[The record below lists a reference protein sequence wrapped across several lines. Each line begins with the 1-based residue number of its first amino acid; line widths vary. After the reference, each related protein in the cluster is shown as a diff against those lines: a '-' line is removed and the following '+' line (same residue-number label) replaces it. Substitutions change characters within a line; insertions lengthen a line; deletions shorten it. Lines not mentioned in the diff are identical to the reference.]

1 MSTVFRSTATDAWK
15 VAISTPVYT
24 VDEQFLGVVA
34 LTVELGRLEEL
45 LGSKSNPRQF
55 SVLVDGRAGPSR
67 GVVLHHPLFA
77 RIKREK
83 RELDSAFSTAESYR
97 VPLDEMQEG
106 AIYLDPIGQHPQGI
120 EFRRKWI
127 AAKREVFLDPAEHEP
142 DAPSRNADTGLVVLV
157 QEDYDLAAKA
167 VHQLGNSLLRQ
178 GIAALSSVV
187 LLLVILWYAVA
198 KALGDSN
205 NSPRRRGQPR
215 SSPSTI
221 HSMETIELPA
231 ALRK

>member
-1 MSTVFRSTATDAWK
+1 
-15 VAISTPVYT
+15 
-24 VDEQFLGVVA
+24 
-34 LTVELGRLEEL
+34 
-45 LGSKSNPRQF
+45 
-55 SVLVDGRAGPSR
+55 
-67 GVVLHHPLFA
+67 
-77 RIKREK
+77 
-83 RELDSAFSTAESYR
+83 
-97 VPLDEMQEG
+97 
-106 AIYLDPIGQHPQGI
+106 
-120 EFRRKWI
+120 
-127 AAKREVFLDPAEHEP
+127 
-142 DAPSRNADTGLVVLV
+142 
-157 QEDYDLAAKA
+157 LAAKA